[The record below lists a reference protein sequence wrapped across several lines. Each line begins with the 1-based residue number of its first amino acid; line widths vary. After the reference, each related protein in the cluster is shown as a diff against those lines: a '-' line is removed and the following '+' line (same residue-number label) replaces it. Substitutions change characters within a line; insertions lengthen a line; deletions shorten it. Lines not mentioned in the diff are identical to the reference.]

1 LAASRINRG
10 FQESPIGCLPV
21 GIDLRASWDER
32 RDKEIYLQ
40 ECHVKALEDLQ
51 ADFYEGFYGV

>member
-1 LAASRINRG
+1 
-10 FQESPIGCLPV
+10 
-21 GIDLRASWDER
+21 LRASWDER